1 MKSRMNRHDND
12 NDILELISG
21 IAQLSFYRLKKRAIR
36 YATVCSGIE
45 GVSLAWESLGG
56 FDPVFFSEIEAF
68 PKALLFYRFPH
79 VPDLGDLTKIEGGAY
94 CGAVDVLWGS
104 TPCQSFSMAGSRL
117 GAADPRGAITMG
129 FVKLANEI
137 NPAFTVWENVKG
149 VFNDKQN
156 AFGCFLGAMAGEDG
170 PLQPSG
176 GQWTNAGFV
185 RGPQRAIAWRTF
197 NAQYGGVAQRRER
210 VFLVACDRASG
221 HDPRDILFEREGHR
235 RDSAPVYQHEEE
247 AASGAGG
254 GVVFV
259 NGDSRPKIS
268 ERHAYTLKADTS
280 AGSRACVV
288 QNGRLRRLT
297 AREWERLQGM
307 PDDWTLIPWGKGM
320 APDTLRKRA
329 IGNSLAIPDVR
340 WIGTRIK
347 GALDG
352 SLILSEWAEPDF
364 EVVAEAA

>member
-149 VFNDKQN
+149 VFND
-156 AFGCFLGAMAGEDG
+156 
-170 PLQPSG
+170 
-176 GQWTNAGFV
+176 
-185 RGPQRAIAWRTF
+185 
-197 NAQYGGVAQRRER
+197 
-210 VFLVACDRASG
+210 
-221 HDPRDILFEREGHR
+221 
-235 RDSAPVYQHEEE
+235 
-247 AASGAGG
+247 
-254 GVVFV
+254 
-259 NGDSRPKIS
+259 
-268 ERHAYTLKADTS
+268 
-280 AGSRACVV
+280 
-288 QNGRLRRLT
+288 
-297 AREWERLQGM
+297 
-307 PDDWTLIPWGKGM
+307 
-320 APDTLRKRA
+320 
-329 IGNSLAIPDVR
+329 
-340 WIGTRIK
+340 
-347 GALDG
+347 
-352 SLILSEWAEPDF
+352 
-364 EVVAEAA
+364 